1 MREDAALDRQ
11 RRPHCIC
18 AALDTVA
25 FRSVLIS
32 ISISVVFVSR

>member
-11 RRPHCIC
+11 RRRRCIC

-32 ISISVVFVSR
+32 MSISVMFVLW